1 MLEINPQIRHKY
13 QPLFQNSFL
22 VPFFIIVSSFRIFI
36 LFFLPNSAYAW
47 RIDRS
52 YLRRCSFLVF
62 TDILSLAP
70 TTRFLILETKEAQA
84 ILQLLLFFPVSF
96 LRTALA
102 AAARNG
108 EVAACV
114 KALSAGE
121 GVDQRFEVNREI
133 YLPQ

>member
-1 MLEINPQIRHKY
+1 MRGEL
-13 QPLFQNSFL
+13 
-22 VPFFIIVSSFRIFI
+22 
-36 LFFLPNSAYAW
+36 A
-47 RIDRS
+47 DRS

-62 TDILSLAP
+62 TDILSLSP

-102 AAARNG
+102 VAARNG

-121 GVDQRFEVNREI
+121 DVDQRFEVNREI
-133 YLPQ
+133 